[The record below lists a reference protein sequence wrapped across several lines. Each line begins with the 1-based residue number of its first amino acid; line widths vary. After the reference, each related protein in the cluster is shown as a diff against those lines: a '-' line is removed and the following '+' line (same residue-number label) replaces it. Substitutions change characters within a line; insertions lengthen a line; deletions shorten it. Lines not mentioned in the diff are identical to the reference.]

1 MSNRKFGLEIE
12 YVRAGNRA
20 VSDALNAAGI
30 ECVVEGYNH
39 QTRRHWKIV
48 TDASV
53 AGGYELVSPPL
64 KFGDESFA
72 QVTAACTAAESVG
85 ANVNKSCGI
94 HVHHDASDFTP
105 SMAVSLVKSYY
116 RNRRWIDTFMPQS
129 RRAAACR
136 WAQTPR
142 YSEEALDRCTDMR
155 SVYRAAGNTR
165 YVAVNVAS
173 YFTHGTIEF
182 RQHSGSVE
190 AAKILHWIRLT
201 NAMMEKAAAGE
212 EIPACNSLEEF
223 LSHLLTV
230 SGAEASDI
238 RRPKRGPKPG
248 LGGVAGLAYTMI
260 AAGRSDQDIIDA
272 ITARFP
278 DSQTTV
284 KGIRTYRSRARAM
297 DRYNEAMRAARH
309 ASGTAPLLPTETRDY
324 YLTRANS
331 FGAAHRA
338 MNPAPAA
345 RRRYA

>member
-12 YVRAGNRA
+12 YVRAGNRIVADA
-20 VSDALNAAGI
+20 VTAAGI
-30 ECVVEGYNH
+30 PCQVEGYNH

-53 AGGYELVSPPL
+53 RGGYELVSPPIH
-64 KFGDESFA
+64 FGDEGLA
-72 QVTAACTAAESVG
+72 QVATALNAAESVG
-85 ANVNKSCGI
+85 ANVNRSCGV

-105 SMAVSLVKSYY
+105 AMAAILVKSYH
-116 RNRRWIDTFMPQS
+116 RNRRIIDQFMPAS
-129 RRAAACR
+129 RRAGVCR
-136 WAQTPR
+136 WASSPVI
-142 YSEEALDRCTDMR
+142 SESRLDSATDMR
-155 SVYRAAGNTR
+155 GIYRASGNTR
-165 YVAVNVAS
+165 YTAVNISA

-182 RQHSGSVE
+182 RQHSGSVD
-190 AAKILHWIRLT
+190 AVKVSHWIKLT
-201 NAMMEKAAAGE
+201 HAMMEKAAAGE
-212 EIPACNSLEEF
+212 EIPPCATLDEF

-230 SGAEASDI
+230 SGAEVADI

-260 AAGRSDQDIIDA
+260 AAGRSDQDILDA
-272 ITARFP
+272 IQARFP

-309 ASGTAPLLPTETRDY
+309 ASGTAPLLPVETRDF

-331 FGAAHRA
+331 FGAARRA
-338 MNPAPAA
+338 SNPAAAA